1 MLLPLLLK
9 TWRDR
14 WRGLVAWTTGLVLI
28 TAVELYVYPSIR
40 DSGEGM
46 EALIEGFPDAM
57 QEIFRMSDYTSGA
70 GFLNVEMFSIIV
82 PLVFIAVGA
91 TWGAGGTADEEEK
104 GTADL
109 LLTLPVSRAAIVVT
123 KMRGDGR
130 GAGGADGR
138 PRRDPHR
145 RFRHGRP
152 RSRLLAPGR
161 GLPDVRTARH
171 PVRRSRIPRR
181 RGHRAS
187 GHRHGR
193 GVHPRHRRIPPVL
206 ALTDGG
212 RLREHQ
218 PGQSV
223 PVGGGRR
230 PAQQWH
236 RRRLRPPLGCC
247 SPQCCSPGSLVAFRR
262 RDIRAE

>member
-109 LLTLPVSRAAIVVT
+109 LLTLPVSRAAIVATKSAATIGVLVGLMAVLAVT
-123 KMRGDGR
+123 LIVGSGMVDLGV
-130 GAGGADGR
+130 AS
-138 PRRDPHR
+138 
-145 RFRHGRP
+145 
-152 RSRLLAPGR
+152 SRLVAACVMS
-161 GLPDVRTARH
+161 GLLGVLYAGLGFLVGAATG
-171 PVRRSRIPRR
+171 R
-181 RGHRAS
+181 RGIAL
-187 GHRHGR
+187 
-193 GVHPRHRRIPPVL
+193 GVAFTLAIAGFLLYSLSPMVEGFENINPVNPFQWAVGGDPLNNGIDIGYALRL
-206 ALTDGG
+206 AL
-212 RLREHQ
+212 L
-218 PGQSV
+218 SAV
-223 PVGGGRR
+223 LF
-230 PAQQWH
+230 A
-236 RRRLRPPLGCC
+236 
-247 SPQCCSPGSLVAFRR
+247 GSLVAFRR

>member
-14 WRGLVAWTTGLVLI
+14 WRGLIAWTTGLVLI

-46 EALIEGFPDAM
+46 EALVEGFPEPM

-91 TWGAGGTADEEEK
+91 SWGAGATADEEEK

-109 LLTLPVSRAAIVVT
+109 LLTLPVSRTAILLTKGAATVLVLLGLIIVLAVT
-123 KMRGDGR
+123 LVLGSGMVDLGVAYANLVAACLMSGLLGILYAGIGFFVGAATGRRGIALGVAFTLAI
-130 GAGGADGR
+130 AGFLLYSLSPMVEGFENVNPVNPFQWAVGSDALTSGI
-138 PRRDPHR
+138 DA
-145 RFRHGRP
+145 GYAL
-152 RSRLLAPGR
+152 RLLLLSIVMFAG
-161 GLPDVRTARH
+161 A
-171 PVRRSRIPRR
+171 
-181 RGHRAS
+181 
-187 GHRHGR
+187 
-193 GVHPRHRRIPPVL
+193 VL
-206 ALTDGG
+206 
-212 RLREHQ
+212 
-218 PGQSV
+218 
-223 PVGGGRR
+223 
-230 PAQQWH
+230 
-236 RRRLRPPLGCC
+236 
-247 SPQCCSPGSLVAFRR
+247 AFRR